1 MIKVVDSIMGSGKS
15 QFAIQHMNNDT
26 ESDFIYITP
35 YLDEIQR
42 IKKHCSN
49 RNFVEPKEDHK
60 QRIYSKTK
68 SLKELLKEGINIAT
82 THSLFK
88 LIDEETQNI
97 LQVKN
102 YTLILDE
109 VMDVIQQIPISKAD
123 QYLLFE
129 DTKIFE
135 LDGNNRII
143 LGEGC
148 KKYLEQ
154 GSGKFSE
161 LIHMAKLGRLFK
173 FENVIILWEFP
184 VEVFKCFKE
193 VYILTYLFDG
203 QMQKY
208 FFDFYNVDYEKFTVI
223 REKEH
228 YKLIDYDSEI
238 NKDRLT
244 RLKDKIH
251 IYEGKLNNLG
261 SPNNSL
267 SFNWYRGVDKNII
280 DILAKNIYN
289 YFKNIQ
295 NIKSKDALW
304 TCFKDV
310 RLDVPSYKRAFI
322 PHNLRATNEY
332 SDTHTLA
339 YCVNRY
345 ISPYLIKYFKNKNI
359 EVNQEMYALSEMLQ
373 WIWRSRIRNDE
384 DINIY
389 IPSSRMRGLLLSYLN

>member
-1 MIKVVDSIMGSGKS
+1 MGSGKS
-15 QFAIQHMNNDT
+15 QYAIQHMNSDI

-42 IKKHCSN
+42 IKKYCN
-49 RNFVEPKEDHK
+49 KRNFIEPKEDYQ

-68 SLKELLKEGINIAT
+68 SLKELLKEGVDIAT

-88 LIDEETQNI
+88 LIDEDTENI
-97 LQVKN
+97 LQAKN

-109 VMDVIQQIPISKAD
+109 VMDVIQQIPITKAD

-129 DTKIFE
+129 DTKILE
-135 LDGNNRII
+135 LDENNQVI
-143 LGEGC
+143 LGVGAE
-148 KKYLEQ
+148 KYLKQ

-203 QMQKY
+203 QLQKY
-208 FFDFYNVDYEKFTVI
+208 FFDFYNVKYNKFTVI
-223 REKEH
+223 KDENE
-228 YKLIDYDSEI
+228 YSLIEYNPKI
-238 NKDRLT
+238 NDDRLVK
-244 RLKDKIH
+244 LKDKIN
-251 IYEGKLNNLG
+251 IYDGKLNAVG
-261 SPNNSL
+261 SKSNSL
-267 SFNWYRGVDKNII
+267 SFTWYRKSDEDII
-280 DILAKNIYN
+280 DILSKNVYN

-295 NIKSKDALW
+295 KIKSKDALW

-310 RLDVPSYKRAFI
+310 KLEVPSYKRAFI
-322 PHNLRATNEY
+322 SHNIRATNEY

-345 ISPYLIKYFKNKNI
+345 LSPYLMKYFNNKEI
-359 EVNQEMYALSEMLQ
+359 TINQDIYALSEMLQ

-389 IPSSRMRGLLLSYLN
+389 IPSSRMRRLLKHYLN